1 MTCVNTLILEIE
13 WLVRERGDQLGLR
26 GVRLGMP
33 SFCKWMKWSL
43 IVCLSFTIGVVAYA
57 AESDDYI
64 IFLKSITD
72 STGAFMGSFFN
83 GKDSGSK
90 SANSTGK
97 SAVNAADIGKLNLNL
112 IDRIPDVDSGKK
124 GYIRELLNIYRD
136 SENGKINSGVH
147 LPVSVLLGMHTNEVG
162 SAGSTPYYFKPEQW
176 KKGKANYCLMDYTS
190 TSFNTIGNPGGVS
203 ETGGIGIFQNTSGA
217 SGAKSKVNPLSVK
230 RGTSSG
236 DVRFLPDMIT
246 TSANKSSIGN
256 VNSKLLDSTAK
267 SMFGGLSNNRG
278 AGGAISCM
286 LGVYTGYGYAD
297 TQHCSN
303 SKLGTTATKVT
314 VKYITDLYINYSRE
328 HLNYNAATIA
338 GFDNDKARF
347 ASCII
352 ALHDSDWY
360 FNSYMLKDINAKI
373 DDVKSVWKALY
384 PKEKKSNAEIKKI
397 FREHTKTLPEAI
409 KATTGVTVSASECKR
424 VYGTNGNYGGE
435 GGYSWFESNGG
446 AFHVTKTRDKEKAYT
461 RQYSSKCG
469 GSKKPFIV
477 SGMDGISFGYL
488 FSVSP
493 VHGSAVYGK
502 LLKEAG
508 VNSVDPT
515 DPSTFVFTAK
525 TVNTITPTWSG
536 ELSSVYNGYKID
548 RTKLTPDRIAVL
560 NAAAEMAYKAPFFY
574 GSTDGG
580 TVGHFSWC
588 TIGSDTGFGTDCAHY
603 CGLAYYYA
611 GFNVTY
617 ESTSGLLS
625 SRYCKSTS
633 FSSIKP
639 GDILCKVGGGT
650 HHAVIYLSGKSLSS
664 VSVIEAKGRT
674 GRSFDEQVS
683 ITSNRNCSGYTVL
696 RNKDIDKGKRGKAR
710 SIPHSKPKTEAKRL
724 HPYGTYGP

>member
-1 MTCVNTLILEIE
+1 
-13 WLVRERGDQLGLR
+13 
-26 GVRLGMP
+26 
-33 SFCKWMKWSL
+33 
-43 IVCLSFTIGVVAYA
+43 
-57 AESDDYI
+57 
-64 IFLKSITD
+64 
-72 STGAFMGSFFN
+72 
-83 GKDSGSK
+83 
-90 SANSTGK
+90 
-97 SAVNAADIGKLNLNL
+97 
-112 IDRIPDVDSGKK
+112 
-124 GYIRELLNIYRD
+124 
-136 SENGKINSGVH
+136 
-147 LPVSVLLGMHTNEVG
+147 MHTNEVG

-203 ETGGIGIFQNTSGA
+203 EAGGIGIFQNTSGA

-236 DVRFLPDMIT
+236 DVRFLPDMIA

-278 AGGAISCM
+278 PGGAISCM
-286 LGVYTGYGYAD
+286 LGVYTGYRYAD

-328 HLNYNAATIA
+328 HTNYNAATIA

-424 VYGTNGNYGGE
+424 VYGTTGNYGGE

-515 DPSTFVFTAK
+515 DPSTFVLTAK

-536 ELSSVYNGYKID
+536 ELSSVYNSCKID

-574 GSTDGG
+574 GSTNGG
-580 TVGHFSWC
+580 TKGNFHWCNVG
-588 TIGSDTGFGTDCAHY
+588 GDTGFGTDCAHY
-603 CGLAYYYA
+603 CGLSYYYA

-617 ESTSGLLS
+617 ETTSGLLS
-625 SRYCKSTS
+625 SKYYKPIS
-633 FSSIKP
+633 FSAIKP
-639 GDILCKVGGGT
+639 GDILCKVGGGV

-664 VSVIEAKGRT
+664 VNAIEAKGRN
-674 GRSFDEQVS
+674 GVSYNEQVS
-683 ITSNRNCSGYTVL
+683 ITYNKDRSGYTVL

-710 SIPHSKPKTEAKRL
+710 SIPHNKPKTEAKRL

>member
-1 MTCVNTLILEIE
+1 MLE
-13 WLVRERGDQLGLR
+13 
-26 GVRLGMP
+26 
-33 SFCKWMKWSL
+33 
-43 IVCLSFTIGVVAYA
+43 
-57 AESDDYI
+57 
-64 IFLKSITD
+64 
-72 STGAFMGSFFN
+72 
-83 GKDSGSK
+83 
-90 SANSTGK
+90 
-97 SAVNAADIGKLNLNL
+97 
-112 IDRIPDVDSGKK
+112 
-124 GYIRELLNIYRD
+124 
-136 SENGKINSGVH
+136 
-147 LPVSVLLGMHTNEVG
+147 
-162 SAGSTPYYFKPEQW
+162 
-176 KKGKANYCLMDYTS
+176 
-190 TSFNTIGNPGGVS
+190 
-203 ETGGIGIFQNTSGA
+203 
-217 SGAKSKVNPLSVK
+217 
-230 RGTSSG
+230 
-236 DVRFLPDMIT
+236 
-246 TSANKSSIGN
+246 
-256 VNSKLLDSTAK
+256 
-267 SMFGGLSNNRG
+267 
-278 AGGAISCM
+278 
-286 LGVYTGYGYAD
+286 
-297 TQHCSN
+297 
-303 SKLGTTATKVT
+303 
-314 VKYITDLYINYSRE
+314 
-328 HLNYNAATIA
+328 
-338 GFDNDKARF
+338 
-347 ASCII
+347 
-352 ALHDSDWY
+352 
-360 FNSYMLKDINAKI
+360 DINAKI

-397 FREHTKTLPEAI
+397 FKEHTKTLPEAI

-435 GGYSWFESNGG
+435 GGYNWFEDKGG
-446 AFHVTKTRDKEKAYT
+446 AFHVTKTRDNEKAYT

-515 DPSTFVFTAK
+515 DPSTFVLTAK

-536 ELSSVYNGYKID
+536 ELSSIYNGYKID

-674 GRSFDEQVS
+674 GKSFDEQVS
-683 ITSNRNCSGYTVL
+683 ITSNRNCSDYTVL

-710 SIPHSKPKTEAKRL
+710 SIPHSRPKTEAKRL